1 MTENIDKAHYI
12 IPNEVP
18 VCLLECK
25 KAFNALET
33 KEKLYCHY
41 LSKGCQEGG
50 LIVLLQT
57 SPESVPAFLLLQ
69 RLFHAENAESLQN
82 KSLSA
87 GVNEAEYKVARYPG
101 YYSYYNFCL
110 SSIIL

>member
-1 MTENIDKAHYI
+1 MADDSIDKTRYI
-12 IPNEVP
+12 IPSEVP
-18 VCLLECK
+18 VCLLQCK
-25 KAFNALET
+25 KAFNALEQ

-41 LSKGCQEGG
+41 LSRGCEEGG

-69 RLFHAENAESLQN
+69 RLFHAENADSLQK

-87 GVNEAEYKVARYPG
+87 GVTEADYKVIQ
-101 YYSYYNFCL
+101 YSWHPHSL
-110 SSIIL
+110 